1 MPEHNEPLARHLFRE
16 AVLIRHE
23 QNAPMDFAALARD
36 ACDAQEAFEAET
48 LRRLAAE
55 SNPLPAATPV
65 PASKPT
71 PPPGIPPEPAAGV
84 GAVLVEC
91 RDCGG
96 YGNGPDYMNGSDVE
110 QGKCP
115 ACDGK
120 GRVPVVP
127 GNFKATVDKLPTAV
141 VEALIGKPTV
151 TVPVPPPAKFAP
163 GWPRWGTVKGPAA
176 AWHLWASAEVA
187 EAECGESDG
196 TDEPIEFVHD
206 PPPGAAD
213 LVCASC
219 IVLDLPAAKRWADEL
234 LADPELPEQEAAPAE
249 QPKEEPAPKA
259 KRAPKLCMIPGC
271 GQPGA
276 RVRNEHG
283 ATEDGGLW
291 CGEHGKLLKPEER
304 RSCHARWKRL
314 AADNR
319 KAERLNARA
328 NPRAVRRG

>member
-1 MPEHNEPLARHLFRE
+1 MPPIGQGRE
-16 AVLIRHE
+16 ASRGLKG
-23 QNAPMDFAALARD
+23 AAGATAATSPATFAEART
-36 ACDAQEAFEAET
+36 AAGEAFVKEAVEHAVMSVALERGFVT
-48 LRRLAAE
+48 L
-55 SNPLPAATPV
+55 PPKPV
-65 PASKPT
+65 
-71 PPPGIPPEPAAGV
+71 
-84 GAVLVEC
+84 
-91 RDCGG
+91 
-96 YGNGPDYMNGSDVE
+96 
-110 QGKCP
+110 
-115 ACDGK
+115 
-120 GRVPVVP
+120 
-127 GNFKATVDKLPTAV
+127 
-141 VEALIGKPTV
+141 V

-234 LADPELPEQEAAPAE
+234 LADPELPEQEPASAE